1 MPSLNLEVIERFEG
15 LESVSEF
22 DMAIGLLD
30 GGNMI
35 YKRIM
40 RSRTKTRNTL

>member
-22 DMAIGLLD
+22 DMAIGLLQLD
-30 GGNMI
+30 QLLD
-35 YKRIM
+35 
-40 RSRTKTRNTL
+40 SFQLV